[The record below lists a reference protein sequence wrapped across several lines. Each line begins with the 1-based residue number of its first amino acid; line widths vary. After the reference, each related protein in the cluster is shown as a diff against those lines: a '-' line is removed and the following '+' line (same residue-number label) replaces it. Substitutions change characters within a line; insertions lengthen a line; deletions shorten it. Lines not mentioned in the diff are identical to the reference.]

1 MIHTDDETAK
11 KVGLGG
17 VIAHGMLSMGFL
29 GEYAGAIVGTEGFVK
44 DIEVRFSGM
53 VRPGDSLVCTGT
65 VTSKDEEHRLARVS
79 VAAQKED
86 GKPVTSGT
94 VTLQYR

>member
-29 GEYAGAIVGTEGFVK
+29 GQYAGEIVGTEGFVK
-44 DIEVRFSGM
+44 DVKVRFAGM
-53 VRPGDSLVCTGT
+53 VRPGDALVCTGT
-65 VTSKDEEHRLARVS
+65 VTAKDLERRTVLLA
-79 VAAQKED
+79 VAAENEA
-86 GKPVTSGT
+86 GKPVTSGS